1 MIFRRSLLREFSSN
15 ATYVFVV
22 LVAILLTQFAV
33 KLIGAASTGSLPVDG
48 LLPLI
53 GLRLLSQLPMLLV
66 IAMFLSILLTLSR
79 SWRDS
84 EMAIWMSSGQSL
96 VSWIRPVL
104 TFAVPLLL
112 VAAVLSIG
120 LSPWAE
126 KRTAEYRRI
135 LDARDDLSMLAPGL
149 FQEMRRNKQVFFV
162 ETSDLIR
169 GVIKNVF
176 VFSDS
181 ATDPSIT
188 RAEQGFIITDDRGD
202 RYIILEN
209 GRRVRRT
216 GATAQTSEFEF
227 AEFERYGVRMSS
239 NEISDGPL
247 EERAT
252 DTLTLI
258 EKATPSAFAWV
269 FYRLSIPLSGLL
281 LAILAIPMAYVNPR
295 VGRSGNLI
303 MAILLLMSTLQ
314 LINIMQSQISAERIS
329 FILAMVLFHAALAF
343 VVFIVFYRRAQ
354 GIAFRWPWQ
363 RGLAS

>member
-15 ATYVFVV
+15 AAYVFVV
-22 LVAILLTQFAV
+22 LVAILITQFAV
-33 KLIGAASTGSLPVDG
+33 RLIGAASTGSLPVDG

-53 GLRLLSQLPMLLV
+53 GLRLLSQLSALLV
-66 IAMFLSILLTLSR
+66 ISMFLAILLTLSR

-96 VSWIRPVL
+96 KSWISPVL
-104 TFAVPLLL
+104 SFAVPLLMI
-112 VAAVLSIG
+112 AAVLSIG

-126 KRTAEYRRI
+126 KRSAEYRRI

-188 RAEQGFIITDDRGD
+188 RAEQGFIITDEQGD
-202 RYIILEN
+202 RYVILEN
-209 GRRVRRT
+209 GKRVRRT
-216 GATAQTSEFEF
+216 GATAQTSEYEL
-227 AEFERYGVRMSS
+227 AQFERYGVRMSS
-239 NEISDGPL
+239 TEVRDGPL
-247 EERAT
+247 EDRAT
-252 DTLTLI
+252 DTVTLI
-258 EKATPSAFAWV
+258 QKGTPSALGWV
-269 FYRLSIPLSGLL
+269 FFRLSLPLSGLF
-281 LAILAIPMAYVNPR
+281 LALLAIPMAYVNPR
-295 VGRSGNLI
+295 LGRSGNLI
-303 MAILLLMSTLQ
+303 MAILLMMSTLQ
-314 LINIMQSQISAERIS
+314 LISLMQSQIDAEKIS
-329 FILAMVLFHAALAF
+329 FIVATILFHTTLALI
-343 VVFIVFYRRAQ
+343 VLVVFYRRLQ

-363 RGLAS
+363 RKYDA